1 MIGKGERPV
10 KNNPNRER
18 ILAALAAGDVVSGEE
33 ISSSLGVTR
42 AAVWKQIN
50 ALREGGYA
58 IPGDPRNG
66 YRLLSEGARAYEVSL
81 LRAFAGSGRRVIF
94 SRETGSTN
102 ADLYALAGE
111 GAEAGT
117 LVVAETQ
124 TGGRGRR
131 GRSFSSPAGGAYFSL
146 LLRPDLPLSEAAGL
160 TGAVAVAVARVLES
174 ETGLSVG
181 IKWVND
187 LYLNGRKAVGI
198 LSEAAADL
206 ETGLPRFVV
215 VGVGIN
221 LRGTLPHEL
230 DAIATTVEAEGGRVP
245 DRARLIEKAVA
256 EIERVAASPYA
267 PEILSESRRRS
278 ILLGRAVTVH
288 RGESV
293 CRALAE
299 GVNDRGE
306 LIVRYA
312 DGTTEALCS
321 GEVSVRPEAEP

>member
-1 MIGKGERPV
+1 M

-18 ILAALAAGDVVSGEE
+18 ILAALASGEVVSGEE

-50 ALREGGYA
+50 ALRESGYV

-66 YRLLSEGARAYEVSL
+66 YRLLSEGERAYEVSL

-94 SRETGSTN
+94 FPETGSTN
-102 ADLYALAGE
+102 ADLYALA
-111 GAEAGT
+111 EAGAPAGT
-117 LVVAETQ
+117 VAVAMTQ
-124 TGGRGRR
+124 TGGRGRH
-131 GRSFSSPAGGAYFSL
+131 GRSFASPAGGAYFSL
-146 LLRPDLPLSEAAGL
+146 LLRPNLPLSEAAGL

-174 ETGLSVG
+174 ETGLPVG

-187 LYLNGRKAVGI
+187 LYLNGKKAVGI

-221 LRGTLPHEL
+221 LSGHLPPEL

-245 DRARLIEKAVA
+245 DRARLIERAVD
-256 EIERVAASPYA
+256 EITRVAASPYA
-267 PEILSESRRRS
+267 PEILSESRSRS
-278 ILLGRAVTVH
+278 ILIGRTVAVYRGGTV
-288 RGESV
+288 RA
-293 CRALAE
+293 ALAE
-299 GVNDRGE
+299 GINDRGE
-306 LIVRYA
+306 LVVRYG
-312 DGTTEALCS
+312 DGTTEALFS
-321 GEVSVRPEAEP
+321 GEVSVRPEAGK

>member
-1 MIGKGERPV
+1 M
-10 KNNPNRER
+10 KNNPNREK
-18 ILAALAAGDVVSGEE
+18 ILAALASGEVVSGEE
-33 ISSSLGVTR
+33 ISASLGVTR

-66 YRLLSEGARAYEVSL
+66 YRLLSEGERGYEVSL
-81 LRAFAGSGRRVIF
+81 LRAFAGTGRRVVF

-102 ADLYALAGE
+102 ADLYALADA
-111 GAEAGT
+111 GATAGT

-124 TGGRGRR
+124 TGGKGRR
-131 GRSFSSPAGGAYFSL
+131 GRRFSSPAGGVYFSL
-146 LLRPDLPLSEAAGL
+146 LLRPTLPLSEAAGL
-160 TGAVAVAVARVLES
+160 TGAVAVAVARVLER

-187 LYLNGRKAVGI
+187 LYLNGKKAVGI
-198 LSEAAADL
+198 LSEAVADL

-221 LRGTLPHEL
+221 LRGTLPSEL
-230 DAIATTVEAEGGRVP
+230 DEIATTVEREGGRIP
-245 DRARLIEKAVA
+245 DRARLIAEAVR
-256 EIERVAASPYA
+256 EIERVALAPYA

-278 ILLGRAVTVH
+278 ILLGRAVTVY

-293 CRALAE
+293 CRARAE
-299 GVNDRGE
+299 TINDRGE
-306 LIVRYA
+306 LVVSYG
-312 DGTTEALCS
+312 DGTTEALFS
-321 GEVSVRPEAEP
+321 GEVSVRPEAEQ